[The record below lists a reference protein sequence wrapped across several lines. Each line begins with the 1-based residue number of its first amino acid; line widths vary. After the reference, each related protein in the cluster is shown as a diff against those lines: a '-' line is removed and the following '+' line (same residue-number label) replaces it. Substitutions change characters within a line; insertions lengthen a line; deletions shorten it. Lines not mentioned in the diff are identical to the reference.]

1 MNSTPQRRLAAALGL
16 GLGMVACAEP
26 ATVKA
31 EAKQRLSAVTAAPAA
46 IALPAPDTAAA
57 RKVMP
62 PDTKLELLD
71 FPAKG
76 TRTVRTHMSGY
87 ATMAYVVPAASGQ
100 TLHVSFKSNIN
111 ANYFNLYDAANPQ
124 PPLFTGATAAD
135 SSTAT
140 VTAARATTYVIQVYL
155 MRVVA
160 RRGTVASYT
169 LTVTR
174 E

>member
-1 MNSTPQRRLAAALGL
+1 MDLTPQRRLAVALGL
-16 GLGMVACAEP
+16 GLGMVVCAEP

-31 EAKQRLSAVTAAPAA
+31 DATQRHSAVTAAPAA
-46 IALPAPDTAAA
+46 IVLPPPDTAAV
-57 RKVMP
+57 RKAMP
-62 PDTKLELLD
+62 KDTKLELLD

-76 TRTVRTHMSGY
+76 TRTVRAHISGY
-87 ATMAYVVPAASGQ
+87 TTIAYVVPAASGQ
-100 TLHVSFKSNIN
+100 RLRVSFKSNIN

-135 SSTAT
+135 SSIAT
-140 VTAARATTYVIQVYL
+140 VTATKPTTYVIQVYL

-160 RRGTVASYT
+160 RRGTVASYA